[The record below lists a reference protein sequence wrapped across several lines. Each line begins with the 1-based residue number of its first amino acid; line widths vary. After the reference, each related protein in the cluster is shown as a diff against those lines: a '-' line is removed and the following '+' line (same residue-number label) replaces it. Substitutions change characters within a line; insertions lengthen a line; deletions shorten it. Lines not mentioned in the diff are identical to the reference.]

1 MQHEKMRRR
10 VLAAMFAAITAVTA
24 QLVIPLG
31 FTPVPFTLALIAI
44 FLTGALLDPKTAF
57 LAQLA
62 YLLIGAAGAPVFSY
76 FSGGR
81 QKLAGPTG
89 GYLLAYPFMAL
100 TAALFLKRFG
110 RGFLRYCAAML
121 LSLFV
126 CYTLGTLQLIVLSGM
141 SPMEALPFAVFDIV
155 KAAISAVLASALYRA
170 LGRARLL
177 AAVI

>member
-1 MQHEKMRRR
+1 MQHEKMRRL

-24 QLVIPLG
+24 QLVIPFG
-31 FTPVPFTLALIAI
+31 VTPVPFTLALIAI
-44 FLTGALLDPKTAF
+44 F
-57 LAQLA
+57 
-62 YLLIGAAGAPVFSY
+62 LIGAAGAPVFSY
-76 FSGGR
+76 FSGGL

-141 SPMEALPFAVFDIV
+141 SPMEALAAGVLPFAVFDIV